1 MRRFSPLGAV
11 LQAFP
16 AELDRHG
23 LTEDKTIVVKKIFG
37 GRPPERF
44 SETGQRSK
52 EARQRLRASWAS
64 KSMLA

>member
-23 LTEDKTIVVKKIFG
+23 LTEGKTIVVKKIFG

-44 SETGQRSK
+44 SELAK
-52 EARQRLRASWAS
+52 EARRLANACGPPGHQNRC
-64 KSMLA
+64 